1 MPALSTQGLAS
12 GIQAGFGMARQVG
25 MDRQNEQRY
34 EQEQLAKQ
42 QAIQT
47 EQARYNQQFERD
59 NTRYM
64 TEQERLAAQDAATAN
79 YRASSLQASAD
90 SAAATADWRK
100 SQGDI
105 ATAQSDR
112 EALKFARDNA
122 REDGLAYIYDANTN
136 PNFKRRPELEAELER
151 VGLSRFN
158 PTTYFDPEKRRVT
171 DNLSRQIG
179 EIVNSGDLSQANGPQ
194 FLSGLNVLLA
204 DEINN
209 GVGEVDQDTG
219 KQVVGKKV
227 SGFQPVGQGQ
237 FVTEVTLEFSDG
249 SFSEPRPVTENR
261 SSMPDDLVK
270 ASNPEELMNMVL
282 ARKQVGDALL
292 NNPTIAK
299 VYGQMAAE
307 AGITNSQKPPAFS
320 QNLQILTS
328 QFNIPQDQAI
338 AILTNSKG
346 NPRQMAL
353 EAAGIAFE
361 NQSAYGEDRKSI
373 MDFYQEALPTFQGAN
388 AAPATS
394 DQAPASSDQQAAPY
408 GEGAIITN
416 AQGVRMALQA
426 DPSTGAL
433 AWTEI

>member
-12 GIQAGFGMARQVG
+12 GIQAGFGMARQAG
-25 MDRQNEQRY
+25 LDRQNQQRY

-47 EQARYNQQFERD
+47 EQSRYDQQFARD
-59 NTRYM
+59 QGRYEG
-64 TEQERLAAQDAATAN
+64 EQARLARQDQATAD

-90 SAAATADWRK
+90 SAAATARWRQE
-100 SQGDI
+100 QGDV
-105 ATAQSDR
+105 ATAKNDR
-112 EALKFARDNA
+112 EQMKFDRDNA
-122 REDGLAYIYDANTN
+122 RQDGLAYMFDANTN
-136 PNFKRRPELEAELER
+136 PNFERRPEFEAELDR

-158 PTTYFDPEKRRVT
+158 PTTYFDPDKRRIT

-194 FLSGLNVLLA
+194 FLSGLNALMA

-209 GVGEVDQDTG
+209 GTGEVDQDTG
-219 KQVVGKKV
+219 KKVVGKKV
-227 SGFQPVGQGQ
+227 SGFQPVGKGQ

-261 SSMPDDLVK
+261 SSLPDDLVK

-292 NNPTIAK
+292 GNPTIAK

-307 AGITNSQKPPAFS
+307 AGITDSQKMPAFS

-328 QFNIPQDQAI
+328 QFGIGRDEAI
-338 AILTNSKG
+338 AILTSSKG
-346 NPRQMAL
+346 NPKAMAL

-361 NQSAYGEDRKSI
+361 NQTAFGPNKKSI
-373 MDFYQEALPTFQGAN
+373 MEFYQEALPTFQGVN
-388 AAPATS
+388 E
-394 DQAPASSDQQAAPY
+394 APASSDQQASPY

-416 AQGVRMALQA
+416 KQGVRMALQA